1 MKIFEY
7 SFYAIVVGL
16 FTIFLIVLI
25 NFSIK
30 AEEACKQKNG
40 IMVRTSQGYTCIK
53 AESVKEI
60 K

>member
-7 SFYAIVVGL
+7 SFYAIAVGL
-16 FTIFLIVLI
+16 FTIFLAVLI
-25 NFSIK
+25 NLSIK

>member
-16 FTIFLIVLI
+16 FTLFLAVL
-25 NFSIK
+25 FSFGYK

-53 AESVKEI
+53 AESVKDI